1 MYPNLENMAAPT
13 SWPADTPIT
22 TAPPLADAGEQWLK
36 RGVWAYFFLLIF
48 EGALR
53 KWVLPSLATPLLIVR
68 DPVALWLLVAT
79 WRRGWLPANIYLT
92 GFVTIGIVGIFT
104 ATLLGHGNL
113 FVALFGARILLLH
126 VPLIF
131 VIGRIFNRTD
141 VLQMGKVT
149 LIIAVPMAVLIA
161 LQFYSPQSAWVN
173 RGIGGDV
180 QGGGFSGA
188 MGFFRPPGT
197 FSFTSGNTSFFSFVA
212 PFVFYFWLNRK
223 TINNLLLFA
232 ATVALVFSV
241 PLSISRSLFFQV
253 GLSIVFLVL
262 ASVRKPENL
271 LRLLLILA
279 GAAVILVVL
288 SQSNVFGTAAS
299 AFTDRFENA
308 NETEGGLQ
316 SVFIDRFLGGL
327 VGALTGA
334 GDLPFFGY
342 GIGMGT
348 NVGSM
353 LLSGKISFL
362 IAEGEWGRA
371 IGELGP
377 LLGIGLVLLR
387 LGLAIKIALACYRKL
402 SQGDLLPWMLLSFGL
417 INLAQG
423 GWAQPSALG
432 FFVLIGGLLVASL
445 RTPPRRPSQLAPPS
459 AEALPS

>member
-1 MYPNLENMAAPT
+1 MHPNLGNMATAA
-13 SWPADTPIT
+13 WPPDTRLPS
-22 TAPPLADAGEQWLK
+22 PRLAVDTDMQWLK
-36 RGVWAYFFLLIF
+36 RGVWAYFFLLVF

-53 KWVLPSLATPLLIVR
+53 KWVLPGLATPLLIVR
-68 DPVALWLLVAT
+68 DPVALWLLIAT
-79 WRRGWLPANIYLT
+79 WRRGWLPANGYLT
-92 GFVTIGIVGIFT
+92 GFFAIGIIGIFT

-131 VIGRIFNRTD
+131 VIGRVFTRED
-141 VLQMGKVT
+141 VLSMGKAT
-149 LIIAVPMAVLIA
+149 LIMAVPMTVLIA

-173 RGIGGDV
+173 RGVGGDV

-212 PFVFYFWLNRK
+212 PFVLYFWLNRK
-223 TINNLLLFA
+223 TINNLLLLA
-232 ATVALVFSV
+232 ATVALVFSI

-253 GLSIVFLVL
+253 GLSVTFLVL

-271 LRLLLILA
+271 LRLLLTLA
-279 GAAVILVVL
+279 GAAIILVVL
-288 SQSNVFGTAAS
+288 SQSNFFGTAAT

-308 NETEGGLQ
+308 NESEGGLQ

-327 VGALTGA
+327 VGSLTSA
-334 GDLPFFGY
+334 GGLPFFGY

-353 LLSGKISFL
+353 LLSGGVSFL

-377 LLGIGLVLLR
+377 LLGIGLILLR
-387 LGLAIKIALACYRKL
+387 LGLTAKIALACYRKL

-417 INLAQG
+417 ITLAQG

-432 FFVLIGGLLVASL
+432 FFVLVGGLMVASL
-445 RTPPRRPSQLAPPS
+445 RAPARPTRSLTQPPA
-459 AEALPS
+459 

>member
-1 MYPNLENMAAPT
+1 MHPNLGNTAAAV
-13 SWPADTPIT
+13 WPADTRPSSPRLT
-22 TAPPLADAGEQWLK
+22 VDTDLQWLK
-36 RGVWAYFFLLIF
+36 KGVWAYFFLLIF

-53 KWVLPSLATPLLIVR
+53 KWVLPGLATPLLIVR
-68 DPVALWLLVAT
+68 DPVALWLLVST
-79 WRRGWLPANIYLT
+79 WRRGWLPANGYLT
-92 GFVTIGIVGIFT
+92 GFFAIGIIGIFT

-131 VIGRIFNRTD
+131 VIGRVFTRED
-141 VLQMGKVT
+141 VVRMGKVT
-149 LIIAVPMAVLIA
+149 LIIAVPMTVLIA

-212 PFVFYFWLNRK
+212 PFVLYFWLNRK
-223 TINNLLLFA
+223 IVNNLLLAA
-232 ATVALVFSV
+232 ATVALVFSI

-253 GLSIVFLVL
+253 GLSVIFLVL

-271 LRLLLILA
+271 LRLLLTLA

-288 SQSNVFGTAAS
+288 SQSNFFGTAAS

-308 NETEGGLQ
+308 NESEGGLK

-327 VGALTGA
+327 VGSLTDA
-334 GDLPFFGY
+334 GGLPFFGY

-353 LLSGKISFL
+353 LLSGGVGFL

-387 LGLAIKIALACYRKL
+387 LGLTAKIALACYNKL

-417 INLAQG
+417 ITLAQG

-432 FFVLIGGLLVASL
+432 FFVLVGGLLVASL
-445 RTPPRRPSQLAPPS
+445 RTPARPSARPTRPAQPTA
-459 AEALPS
+459 